1 MSDSDTAVPLA
12 PGSALH
18 TRELLARQELSN
30 ATPSTPAG
38 STTETT
44 EVRLAVAQQLFLTS
58 AANHGSRFM
67 AFHYPANSHPLEFS
81 AAYTCSHSHSHSKS
95 FSATS
100 LSYFFMTLKCAK
112 V

>member
-18 TRELLARQELSN
+18 TRELLARQENSN

-44 EVRLAVAQQLFLTS
+44 EVRVAVAQQQFT
-58 AANHGSRFM
+58 
-67 AFHYPANSHPLEFS
+67 
-81 AAYTCSHSHSHSKS
+81 
-95 FSATS
+95 
-100 LSYFFMTLKCAK
+100 
-112 V
+112 